1 MKKKIILSANT
12 SWYLFNFR
20 STTIEAFTEQGFK
33 VICIAPKD
41 DYSLKLVNEL
51 GCIWE
56 PVVLDNNGSNPLR
69 DLGFMWQLVKLYN
82 KYKPVAVFN
91 FTIKNNIYGTW
102 AAKLTGV
109 NAVNNVSGL
118 GTAFINKGITSFIVR
133 WLYKLSQPLAYKV
146 FCQNEEDYDLL
157 INNRLIPQK
166 KLDLLPGSGVDTARF
181 TPDLLDNKNN
191 KFVFLYVGRMLAD
204 KGLNELVQAAE
215 ELYKKRQDFIVQL
228 CGFVGAKNNSAI
240 AQSTLDAWNKL
251 PYVNYL
257 GPSDCMEN
265 IYAKANCVVLPSY
278 REGMPRSLL
287 EAGAMGLPS
296 ITTDVPGCRNIISH
310 NENGLLCEVKNA
322 DALCNAMQNLL
333 VLSSDE
339 LSKLGIN
346 ARNKVVNE
354 FDEAIVINKA
364 VSILNAIG

>member
-1 MKKKIILSANT
+1 MNKNIILSANT

-20 STTIEAFTEQGFK
+20 AASIKAFNEQGYK

-41 DYSLKLVNEL
+41 DYSIKLVNEL
-51 GCIWE
+51 NCTWE
-56 PVVLDNNGSNPLR
+56 PVVLDNNGSNPVR
-69 DLGFMWQLVKLYN
+69 DIGFMWQLVKLYK
-82 KYKPVAVFN
+82 KYKPKAVFN

-102 AAKLTGV
+102 AAKLSGV

-118 GTAFINKGITSFIVR
+118 GTAFINKGVTSLIVR
-133 WLYKLSQPLAYKV
+133 WLYKLSQPFAYKV
-146 FCQNEEDYDLL
+146 FCQNKEDYQLL
-157 INNRLIPQK
+157 VDNRLVPSN
-166 KLDLLPGSGVDTARF
+166 KLDLLPGSGVDISRF
-181 TPDLLDNKNN
+181 TPKLLNNKND

-204 KGLNELVQAAE
+204 KGLNELIQAAE
-215 ELYKKRQDFIVQL
+215 VLYKKRQDFTVQL

-240 AQSTLDAWNKL
+240 PQSTLDAWNKL

-257 GPSDCMEN
+257 GPSDCMES
-265 IYAKANCVVLPSY
+265 IYAKANCVVLASY

-310 NENGLLCEVKNA
+310 NDNGLLCEVKNA
-322 DALCNAMQNLL
+322 NALCNAMQNLL
-333 VLSSDE
+333 VLSPDE

-364 VSILNAIG
+364 VSILNAMG

>member
-1 MKKKIILSANT
+1 MKKVILSANT

-20 STTIEAFTEQGFK
+20 ANTIEAFHEEGYK
-33 VICIAPKD
+33 VICIAPED
-41 DYSLKLVNEL
+41 DYSQRLISEL
-51 GCIWE
+51 GCMWE
-56 PVVLDNNGSNPLR
+56 PVVLDNKGSNPIR
-69 DLGFMWQLVKLYN
+69 DICFMWDLKKIFN
-82 KYKPVAVFN
+82 KHKPVAVFN

-102 AAKLTGV
+102 AAKLAGV

-118 GTAFINKGITSFIVR
+118 GTAFINVGITSLIVR
-133 WLYKLSQPLAYKV
+133 WLYRLSQPLAYKV
-146 FCQNEEDYDLL
+146 FCQNEEDYQLL
-157 INNRLIPQK
+157 VDNRLVPSN
-166 KLDLLPGSGVDTARF
+166 KLDLLPGSGVDISRF
-181 TPDLLDNKNN
+181 TPKLLNNKND

-204 KGLNELVQAAE
+204 KGLNELLQAAE

-251 PYVNYL
+251 SYVNYL

-310 NENGLLCEVKNA
+310 NVNGLLCEVKNA
-322 DALCNAMQNLL
+322 NSLCSAMRKLL
-333 VLSSDE
+333 E
-339 LSKLGIN
+339 LSPKALNELSTN
-346 ARNKVVNE
+346 ARKKVVDE
-354 FDEAIVINKA
+354 FDESIVINKA
-364 VSILNAIG
+364 ISVLNSIK